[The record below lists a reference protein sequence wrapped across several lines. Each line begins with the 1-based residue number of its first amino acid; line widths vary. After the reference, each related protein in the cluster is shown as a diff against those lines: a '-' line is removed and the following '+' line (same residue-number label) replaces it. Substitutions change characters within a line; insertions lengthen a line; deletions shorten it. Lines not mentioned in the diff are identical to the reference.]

1 MGAIYK
7 REMQS
12 YFYTPAAYVFMGVF
26 LALASVFFGVGNL
39 AARSSN
45 LLSFISQLSYL
56 WMLLS
61 PVLTMRLIA
70 GERRQRTDQLL
81 FSSPCSLSDMVLG
94 KFFAAATVLLCT
106 VGATFVYALLVA
118 MYGTLYLGETL
129 VGYLG
134 LILQGCAFLALDLFV
149 SCFAKSQMTA
159 VVLGVGANLLVWL
172 SDVRASAVSIQAV
185 SDALNFLSLYQRFAP
200 FAQGQLRFSNVFFD
214 LLFIAMTL
222 FLSVRVLDA
231 RRWSEA

>member
-81 FSSPCSLSDMVLG
+81 FSSPCSLSGMVLG

-172 SDVRASAVSIQAV
+172 SDVLASAVSIQAV

-222 FLSVRVLDA
+222 FLSARVLDA

>member
-172 SDVRASAVSIQAV
+172 SDVLASAVSIQAV

-222 FLSVRVLDA
+222 FLSARVLDA

>member
-81 FSSPCSLSDMVLG
+81 FSSPCSLSGMVLG
-94 KFFAAATVLLCT
+94 KFFAAATVLFCT

-159 VVLGVGANLLVWL
+159 AVLGVGANLLVWL
-172 SDVRASAVSIQAV
+172 SDVLASAVSIQVV

>member
-1 MGAIYK
+1 MGASYK
-7 REMQS
+7 RELQS

-81 FSSPCSLSDMVLG
+81 FSSPCSLSGMVLG

-159 VVLGVGANLLVWL
+159 AVMGVGANLLVWL
-172 SDVRASAVSIQAV
+172 SDVLASAVSIQAV

-200 FAQGQLRFSNVFFD
+200 IAQGQLRFSNVFFD

>member
-172 SDVRASAVSIQAV
+172 SDVLASAVSIQAV

>member
-1 MGAIYK
+1 
-7 REMQS
+7 
-12 YFYTPAAYVFMGVF
+12 
-26 LALASVFFGVGNL
+26 
-39 AARSSN
+39 
-45 LLSFISQLSYL
+45 
-56 WMLLS
+56 
-61 PVLTMRLIA
+61 
-70 GERRQRTDQLL
+70 
-81 FSSPCSLSDMVLG
+81 
-94 KFFAAATVLLCT
+94 
-106 VGATFVYALLVA
+106 

-159 VVLGVGANLLVWL
+159 AVLGVGANLLVWL
-172 SDVRASAVSIQAV
+172 SDVLASAVSIQAV

>member
-81 FSSPCSLSDMVLG
+81 FSSPGSLSGMVLG

-159 VVLGVGANLLVWL
+159 AVLGVGANLLVWL
-172 SDVRASAVSIQAV
+172 SDVLASAVSIQAV

>member
-1 MGAIYK
+1 MGAIYR

-26 LALASVFFGVGNL
+26 LVLASTFFSVTNL
-39 AARSSN
+39 MSRSGD
-45 LLSFISQLSYL
+45 LLSLMGQLSYV

-70 GERRQRTDQLL
+70 GERRQHTDQMLL
-81 FSSPCSLSDMVLG
+81 SSPCSLSGLVAG
-94 KFFAAATVLLCT
+94 KYFAACTVLLIA
-106 VGATFVYALLVA
+106 VAATFMYALIVA
-118 MYGTLYLGETL
+118 VYGTLYFAETM

-134 LILQGCAFLALDLFV
+134 FILQGCAFIALDLFV
-149 SCFAKSQMTA
+149 SCFCRSQMTA
-159 VVLGVGANLLVWL
+159 AVAGVGVNLLVWL
-172 SDVRASAVSIQAV
+172 ADVLASAVPVQWI
-185 SDALNFLSLYQRFAP
+185 SDSLNFISLYQRFEP
-200 FAQGQLRFSNVFFD
+200 FIRGQLSLSNVLYN
-214 LLFIAMTL
+214 LLFMFIML